1 LAATKEQA
9 RAKEMR
15 IVAGKAK
22 GRTLIAPKGLDVR
35 PTTDRVREALFSS
48 IGQRVVGAE
57 VLDLFAGSGAL
68 GLEALS
74 RGATSAIFV
83 ERSKKAIKYLT
94 QNIDHCGFKPSSRL
108 MARDSMAALGQ
119 LERESRCFD
128 VVFLDPPYTGPL
140 LNLALAVLAASTLI
154 SEETLIV
161 AEHVADSPPFM
172 PKGLMIASQKRYGK
186 TILSFV
192 QQETST

>member
-1 LAATKEQA
+1 
-9 RAKEMR
+9 MR
-15 IVAGKAK
+15 IVAGIAK

-35 PTTDRVREALFSS
+35 PTNDRVREALFSS

-74 RGATSAIFV
+74 RGATSAVFV

-94 QNIDHCGFKPSSRL
+94 QNIDNCGFKPSSRL
-108 MARDSMAALGQ
+108 MARDSIAALGQ
-119 LERESRCFD
+119 LEREIHCFGI
-128 VVFLDPPYTGPL
+128 VFLDPPYMGPL
-140 LNLALAVLAASTLI
+140 LNRALSAIAESKMVSDD
-154 SEETLIV
+154 TLIV
-161 AEHVADSPPFM
+161 AEHRIDSPPIA

-192 QQETST
+192 QRETSI